1 MKHLLL
7 ILFTLLILLSFVSCK
22 THPSSETTH
31 DDTPIVLRLAELH
44 IETYPTTQACEY
56 FSRLVSERTEGRVQI
71 DIYSQGKLGT
81 EVEVINSIQ
90 TGDID
95 IGRVNCIPL
104 TEYSKNLTPI
114 IMPYLFKDISHL
126 RAVLLSEIGD
136 NILNSMENGFVG
148 LAWYDSGSRCFY
160 FTKEVHNVSDIADMN
175 IRIQDNQM
183 MYSMIQAL
191 GANPVILN
199 WDDIYE
205 GLDVGTL
212 DGAENDITSYEN
224 FVHNA
229 VAPYF
234 INDNHTYSPS
244 LLLSSETAM
253 DKLTPDDLAILRE
266 CAKDSQEYEFDLWE
280 KATQDSVNALKKS
293 NTVFI
298 DLTAEELQEFQ
309 NICEPLY
316 SEYAGEYSYVIEQ
329 IKNFEY

>member
-1 MKHLLL
+1 MKHILL
-7 ILFTLLILLSFVSCK
+7 ILFTTLIFLSLVSCK
-22 THPSSETTH
+22 LRPSSQ
-31 DDTPIVLRLAELH
+31 DLAKNDTPIVLRLAELH

-56 FSRLVSERTEGRVQI
+56 FSRLVSERTEGRVQV

-90 TGDID
+90 NGDID

-114 IMPYLFKDISHL
+114 IMPYLFKDASHL
-126 RAVLLSEIGD
+126 QAVLCSDIGD
-136 NILNSMENGFVG
+136 NILNTMENGFVG

-160 FTKEVHNVSDIADMN
+160 FTKEVHSVSDLDN

-191 GANPVILN
+191 GANPVIMN

-234 INDNHTYSPS
+234 INDNHTFSPS
-244 LLLSSETAM
+244 LLLSSETALN
-253 DKLTPDDLAILRE
+253 KLSAEDQAILRE

-280 KATQDSVNALKKS
+280 KATQESIEAVKEG

-309 NICEPLY
+309 NACEPLY
-316 SEYAGEYSYVIEQ
+316 TTYAEEYLDVIEQ